1 MGLAKH
7 GFDKGK
13 LAEFRQGTGSV
24 RAWPL
29 IIGAVFIEPELVHQN
44 YIVANIARGSDLAQL
59 VLELRPAVSA
69 RLVGREP
76 EQHGMI
82 AADFCQ
88 CLGKAPLDFRVDDGD
103 LVIGRMAQSH
113 IQGALVLRLDGED
126 LQKIKLGRL
135 VGGLALANSGLDQHP
150 TAIVRDQM
158 AQVEIRQ
165 RSHTRSHPCLAG
177 VRPTDPQL
185 QQGTKKLRKICAR
198 FRPVPRTSVA
208 QYLNQSAGRLIQG
221 VRGTTIT
228 GVIMPVISTNNAA
241 NSALNYLNTNSN
253 AETESISQLASGSR
267 IVKAS
272 DDAAGLAIGTQLQAY
287 STVFSQDQTNVAQGT
302 SILQSADG
310 ALAQISNVLQ
320 RMMALATEAA
330 SGQVTDTQRTQDIN
344 TEYQQLKTEIT
355 SISTSTTYA
364 GQALL
369 TGSFLSNV
377 KFLVGTSSANT
388 LTVSVATVS
397 AGGLFSSGG
406 SAITSSSLALSALS
420 VINSAIQTVTKDR
433 AKIGAYES
441 QFNFSS
447 QDIAT
452 NVINTEAAAST
463 VLDADVA
470 SVKSALSSED
480 VKTQASIA
488 ALTQASQLPQELLK
502 LIQA

>member
-1 MGLAKH
+1 
-7 GFDKGK
+7 
-13 LAEFRQGTGSV
+13 
-24 RAWPL
+24 
-29 IIGAVFIEPELVHQN
+29 
-44 YIVANIARGSDLAQL
+44 
-59 VLELRPAVSA
+59 
-69 RLVGREP
+69 
-76 EQHGMI
+76 
-82 AADFCQ
+82 
-88 CLGKAPLDFRVDDGD
+88 
-103 LVIGRMAQSH
+103 
-113 IQGALVLRLDGED
+113 
-126 LQKIKLGRL
+126 
-135 VGGLALANSGLDQHP
+135 
-150 TAIVRDQM
+150 
-158 AQVEIRQ
+158 
-165 RSHTRSHPCLAG
+165 
-177 VRPTDPQL
+177 
-185 QQGTKKLRKICAR
+185 
-198 FRPVPRTSVA
+198 
-208 QYLNQSAGRLIQG
+208 
-221 VRGTTIT
+221 
-228 GVIMPVISTNNAA
+228 MPVISTNNAA
-241 NSALNYLNTNSN
+241 NSALNYLNLNSN
-253 AETESISQLASGSR
+253 AETGAISQLASGSR

-287 STVFSQDQTNVAQGT
+287 ATVFTQDQTNVAQGS

-330 SGQVTDTQRTQDIN
+330 SGQVTDTQRSQDIN
-344 TEYQQLKTEIT
+344 TEYQLLKTEIT

-364 GQALL
+364 GQSLL

-397 AGGLFSSGG
+397 AGGLITSGG
-406 SAITSSSLALSALS
+406 SAVTSASLALSALN

-452 NVINTEAAAST
+452 NVLNTQAAAST

-470 SVKSALSSED
+470 AVKSNLSSQD

-502 LIQA
+502 LIQS